1 MLSSVKISQSSFSNA
16 NTVSTVY
23 QPKMLKFHSLLYVSL
38 VYSQYFCYDQCNNN
52 LQVPTHIGQT
62 SHYRSNSHHLSLSP
76 LYFFE
81 DKLNFC
87 HLFFESTKVKVE
99 ELEKKVEK
107 LEKRLRKDEKM
118 GVLDGKEERAKRQ
131 PSQYNLIIANETKKI
146 KNGTR
151 QDKFTEEVRR
161 YHEMKEG
168 EGKTT

>member
-1 MLSSVKISQSSFSNA
+1 M
-16 NTVSTVY
+16 
-23 QPKMLKFHSLLYVSL
+23 
-38 VYSQYFCYDQCNNN
+38 
-52 LQVPTHIGQT
+52 
-62 SHYRSNSHHLSLSP
+62 
-76 LYFFE
+76 
-81 DKLNFC
+81 
-87 HLFFESTKVKVE
+87 FFESTKVKVE

-168 EGKTT
+168 KGKRHKQRKECTRNVKQRKMKKNTSGIIKLLPVSLYKMININQRSREWHHLFCVHF